1 MKYIVGAI
9 IGVMVYHYWPSEVR
23 GVASQAGAI
32 VHEGAKK
39 AVEITAQ

>member
-9 IGVMVYHYWPSEVR
+9 IGILIYHYYPSETQNL
-23 GVASQAGAI
+23 ASQAGAI

-39 AVEITAQ
+39 AAEITAQ